1 MASIQSADLRQ
12 QSGAATPV
20 ITHLR
25 ARERTTAIRVGVG
38 LGLVVAFGL
47 LALLGGAE
55 PISFATLE
63 KVLTGQDARPDGYIL
78 TTVRAPRVILGITLG
93 WALGLGGSIVQ
104 QMLRNPLASPDI
116 VGINQGATLAVV
128 ATLLVLNDRTVS
140 VPYVAMAGAL
150 LVAGVIA
157 VLANDR
163 QVRGQRLILMGIGM
177 GALCN
182 AGVAFLLSQTDVYR
196 AAEAIRWISGSLG
209 GSTWAQVSATVPLV
223 LLLSAVALGFAK
235 YLQALLIGDEGAAA
249 LGVPPARTRIVLLIV
264 AIGLSALSVS
274 AAGPITF
281 VAFAAGPIAALLNR
295 GRYSMIL
302 AGLVGSVVLVLAD
315 FIGEHAF
322 APLSLPAGMIT
333 GALGAPFM
341 IAVLIQMN
349 RRGSS

>member
-1 MASIQSADLRQ
+1 MAVLTEPSVL
-12 QSGAATPV
+12 TL
-20 ITHLR
+20 LR
-25 ARERTTAIRVGVG
+25 ARERATIVRVTIGVV
-38 LGLVVAFGL
+38 LVVAVGL
-47 LALLGGAE
+47 LGLLGGAE
-55 PISFATLE
+55 PISLDTVH

-78 TTVRAPRVILGITLG
+78 TTVRAPRVLLGITLG

-128 ATLLVLNDRTVS
+128 ATLLVLNDRTLS
-140 VPYVAMAGAL
+140 VPMIAMAGAL
-150 LVAGVIA
+150 GVAALIA

-163 QVRGQRLILMGIGM
+163 HVRGQRLILMGIGM

-209 GSTWAQVSATVPLV
+209 GSTWVEVTSAVPLV
-223 LLLSAVALGFAK
+223 VTLSVLALGLAR

-249 LGVPPARTRIVLLIV
+249 LGIPPARTRIVLLVV
-264 AIGLSALSVS
+264 AIGLSAVSVS
-274 AAGPITF
+274 AAGPIAF

-295 GRYSMIL
+295 GRYSMVL
-302 AGLVGSVVLVLAD
+302 SGLVGAILLVLAD
-315 FIGEHAF
+315 FVGEHAF
-322 APLSLPAGMIT
+322 APYSLPAGMIT

-341 IAVLIQMN
+341 IGVLVHLN
-349 RRGSS
+349 RKAS